1 MSEQQEIDAPVPSSD
16 SSGKDH
22 STRLLMGGS
31 IFAVIVVMGI
41 AVSLFIA
48 FRGGDEPLV
57 PAGDQG
63 SQAITE
69 VQNTQFE
76 LDPFFDEQG
85 RVVYVPLDE
94 RGVALPQSSP
104 AANRSA
110 ATAPSGIMLQRVHGN
125 MVVPFSTSDGPTG
138 FSDSGVATGF
148 ARTPQGAGL
157 AAVHYL
163 GYFATGNNRIEMLKA
178 AGRVEDT
185 DGLLEGQIEYNAAGV
200 GRANPDSSPYGVL
213 EMIKVNYNNDL
224 TRVHFGGTL
233 EMKDG
238 RTENR
243 DLWIDLVWRDG
254 TGWVLKLGDASTAD
268 AKVVPDFADG
278 WSSWW

>member
-1 MSEQQEIDAPVPSSD
+1 MSEQQEIDTPAPSGD
-16 SSGKDH
+16 SSEKDH
-22 STRLLMGGS
+22 STRMLMGGS
-31 IFAVIVVMGI
+31 IVAVIAVIGI
-41 AVSLFIA
+41 AVSLFITL
-48 FRGGDEPLV
+48 RGGDEPLV

-63 SQAITE
+63 ARAITE

-76 LDPFFDEQG
+76 LDPYFDSAG

-110 ATAPSGIMLQRVHGN
+110 ATAPSEIMLQRVHGN
-125 MVVPFSTSDGPTG
+125 MIVPFSTSDGPTG

-157 AAVHYL
+157 AAVHYF
-163 GYFATGNNRIEMLKA
+163 GYLATGNNRIEMLKD
-178 AGRVEDT
+178 AGLVEDT
-185 DGLLEGQIEYNAAGV
+185 DGLLAEQIKYNAAGV
-200 GRANPDSSPYGVL
+200 GRANPDSSPYGVF

-224 TRVHFGGTL
+224 ARVHLGATIQ
-233 EMKDG
+233 MKDG

-243 DLWIDLVWRDG
+243 DAWTDLVWRDG
-254 TGWVLKLGDASTAD
+254 TGWVLKIGDASTTSM
-268 AKVVPDFADG
+268 KVVPDFADG
-278 WSSWW
+278 WASWW